1 MPKELRNLV
10 IKLYTDKTELKG
22 VEEKVNLYN
31 ASKALINAVY
41 GMMAQ
46 DPVKFDIIFN
56 ETNEKLK
63 EIDELPDLIKFMTKY
78 MGEEDSEFNVII
90 VDNEKIHEINKT
102 YRNIDRETDVISFAL
117 NDDETCNSF
126 VRVLGDIYISIDKAK
141 SQAEE
146 YGHSL
151 KRELSFLTVH
161 GFLHLLGY
169 DHMEKEDEIKM
180 FSLQNEILKEYGV
193 NR

>member
-1 MPKELRNLV
+1 M
-10 IKLYTDKTELKG
+10 TE
-22 VEEKVNLYN
+22 V
-31 ASKALINAVY
+31 
-41 GMMAQ
+41 
-46 DPVKFDIIFN
+46 FN

-126 VRVLGDIYISIDKAK
+126 IRVLGDIYISIDKA
-141 SQAEE
+141 
-146 YGHSL
+146 
-151 KRELSFLTVH
+151 VH